1 MNKKFDLELL
11 GPLEFEKFCKDLME
25 VYLSKKFKNF
35 KPGKDQGIDLRNLD
49 ENILCQC
56 KRISNIN
63 NLKSSLKKEVEKVKK
78 MYETNEFSE
87 YYLLIV
93 NELSPQ
99 EEKELIDIMEPYLK
113 SENLISY
120 NEIVS
125 ILEKDENKEI
135 LRRNVKL
142 WLTSSAVLELFNE
155 KFVIFQADSI
165 KNDIKSYSK
174 FFVETEA
181 FNNALA
187 KLNEQKY
194 LIITGMPGVGKTI
207 TSYMLVAKM
216 LVENP
221 DISIKTT
228 TIDCL
233 DELIKSLSKLEKELI
248 IIDDFLG
255 KNNLILT
262 EIEINNINKII
273 KYAKS
278 NNKFLI
284 LNSRNYIL
292 EEGKNFNYDL
302 NKIASSLSIVDIN
315 VLSLMERAKILFNM
329 QYYNN
334 VPFEYYENL
343 LRKSFF
349 DKNYRRIIQH
359 KNFNARVIEY
369 CAQNYSKDEISSQN
383 YSEYII
389 DNLENSNVIWKN
401 QFSNFK
407 NTELTFFYILYTLTK
422 DKVSIDK
429 VNEAFYNSCVIRNY
443 DTSINLIEE
452 IIEKFNGS
460 LLKLEISTDGSQYI
474 SFINPSILDYIMDS
488 LEYNSF
494 ECIKLANECVYL
506 SQLFKLTKL
515 NGISL
520 AKYNGNILDLKTQSG
535 SSKDYEV
542 INFISEFNY
551 KDIKLK
557 DYINQLIFA
566 KKIINNK
573 ILSFYYSDIL
583 REFYGTSNII
593 DDVDYISKLIGVS
606 SLYDIEKFLDEL
618 NLVYLS
624 ELSDKER
631 EKIVSNL
638 KDKIDSIIQQKIEES
653 SNSISYNLDEIIDRH
668 KGDIKYEDEDE
679 CRNYL
684 NLDEIEEQIKLDLE
698 VSVESDFSNEL
709 DDLRFEYI
717 SFDNLCLNARDCIEA
732 ESIEEYIIDYV
743 ERKEYSGDKLNK
755 NEHDIEE
762 IFMQEYPKE

>member
-63 NLKSSLKKEVEKVKK
+63 NLKLSLKKEVEKVKK

-315 VLSLMERAKILFNM
+315 VLSLIERAKILFNM

>member
-25 VYLSKKFKNF
+25 VYLSKKFKSF

-165 KNDIKSYSK
+165 KNDVKSYSK

-181 FNNALA
+181 FNNALV

-292 EEGKNFNYDL
+292 EEGKNLNYDL

-315 VLSLMERAKILFNM
+315 VLSLIERAKILFNM

-474 SFINPSILDYIMDS
+474 SFINPSIPDYIMDS

-520 AKYNGNILDLKTQSG
+520 AKYNGNILDLKTESG

-557 DYINQLIFA
+557 DYINQLIFV

-583 REFYGTSNII
+583 REFYGTSNMIG
-593 DDVDYISKLIGVS
+593 DVDYISKLIGVS

-732 ESIEEYIIDYV
+732 ENIEEYIIDYV

>member
-11 GPLEFEKFCKDLME
+11 GSLEFEKFCKDLME
-25 VYLSKKFKNF
+25 VYLSKKFKSF

-181 FNNALA
+181 FNNALV

-292 EEGKNFNYDL
+292 EEGKNLNYDL
-302 NKIASSLSIVDIN
+302 NKIASSLPIVDIN
-315 VLSLMERAKILFNM
+315 VLSLIERAKILFNM

-359 KNFNARVIEY
+359 KNFNTRVIEY

-460 LLKLEISTDGSQYI
+460 LLKLEINTDGSQYI
-474 SFINPSILDYIMDS
+474 SFINPSIPDYIMDS

-520 AKYNGNILDLKTQSG
+520 AKYNGNILDLKTESG

-542 INFISEFNY
+542 FNFISEFNY

-557 DYINQLIFA
+557 DYINQLIFV

-583 REFYGTSNII
+583 REFYGTSNMI

-732 ESIEEYIIDYV
+732 ENIEEYIIDYV

>member
-315 VLSLMERAKILFNM
+315 VLSLIERAKILFNM

>member
-25 VYLSKKFKNF
+25 VYLSKKFKSF

-78 MYETNEFSE
+78 MYETNEVSE

-99 EEKELIDIMEPYLK
+99 EEKELIGIMEPYLK

-142 WLTSSAVLELFNE
+142 WLTSSAVLELFND

-181 FNNALA
+181 FNNALV

-292 EEGKNFNYDL
+292 EEGKNLNYDL

-315 VLSLMERAKILFNM
+315 VLSLIERAKILFNM

-369 CAQNYSKDEISSQN
+369 CAQNYSKDEIFSQN

-460 LLKLEISTDGSQYI
+460 LLKLEISTDGSQHI
-474 SFINPSILDYIMDS
+474 SFINPSIPDYIMDS

-520 AKYNGNILDLKTQSG
+520 AKYNGNLLDLKTQSG

-542 INFISEFNY
+542 INFISEFDY

-557 DYINQLIFA
+557 DYINQLIFVE
-566 KKIINNK
+566 KVINNK

-593 DDVDYISKLIGVS
+593 DDVDYISKIIGVS

-631 EKIVSNL
+631 EKFVSNL
-638 KDKIDSIIQQKIEES
+638 KNKIDSIIQQKIEES

-668 KGDIKYEDEDE
+668 KADIKYEDEDE

-732 ESIEEYIIDYV
+732 ENIEEYIIDYV

>member
-1 MNKKFDLELL
+1 
-11 GPLEFEKFCKDLME
+11 
-25 VYLSKKFKNF
+25 
-35 KPGKDQGIDLRNLD
+35 
-49 ENILCQC
+49 
-56 KRISNIN
+56 
-63 NLKSSLKKEVEKVKK
+63 
-78 MYETNEFSE
+78 
-87 YYLLIV
+87 
-93 NELSPQ
+93 
-99 EEKELIDIMEPYLK
+99 
-113 SENLISY
+113 
-120 NEIVS
+120 
-125 ILEKDENKEI
+125 
-135 LRRNVKL
+135 
-142 WLTSSAVLELFNE
+142 
-155 KFVIFQADSI
+155 
-165 KNDIKSYSK
+165 
-174 FFVETEA
+174 
-181 FNNALA
+181 
-187 KLNEQKY
+187 
-194 LIITGMPGVGKTI
+194 
-207 TSYMLVAKM
+207 
-216 LVENP
+216 
-221 DISIKTT
+221 
-228 TIDCL
+228 
-233 DELIKSLSKLEKELI
+233 
-248 IIDDFLG
+248 
-255 KNNLILT
+255 
-262 EIEINNINKII
+262 
-273 KYAKS
+273 
-278 NNKFLI
+278 
-284 LNSRNYIL
+284 
-292 EEGKNFNYDL
+292 
-302 NKIASSLSIVDIN
+302 
-315 VLSLMERAKILFNM
+315 
-329 QYYNN
+329 
-334 VPFEYYENL
+334 
-343 LRKSFF
+343 
-349 DKNYRRIIQH
+349 
-359 KNFNARVIEY
+359 
-369 CAQNYSKDEISSQN
+369 
-383 YSEYII
+383 
-389 DNLENSNVIWKN
+389 
-401 QFSNFK
+401 
-407 NTELTFFYILYTLTK
+407 
-422 DKVSIDK
+422 
-429 VNEAFYNSCVIRNY
+429 
-443 DTSINLIEE
+443 
-452 IIEKFNGS
+452 
-460 LLKLEISTDGSQYI
+460 
-474 SFINPSILDYIMDS
+474 MDS

>member
-315 VLSLMERAKILFNM
+315 VLSLIERAKILFNM

-474 SFINPSILDYIMDS
+474 SFINP
-488 LEYNSF
+488 
-494 ECIKLANECVYL
+494 
-506 SQLFKLTKL
+506 
-515 NGISL
+515 
-520 AKYNGNILDLKTQSG
+520 
-535 SSKDYEV
+535 
-542 INFISEFNY
+542 
-551 KDIKLK
+551 
-557 DYINQLIFA
+557 
-566 KKIINNK
+566 
-573 ILSFYYSDIL
+573 
-583 REFYGTSNII
+583 
-593 DDVDYISKLIGVS
+593 
-606 SLYDIEKFLDEL
+606 
-618 NLVYLS
+618 
-624 ELSDKER
+624 
-631 EKIVSNL
+631 
-638 KDKIDSIIQQKIEES
+638 
-653 SNSISYNLDEIIDRH
+653 
-668 KGDIKYEDEDE
+668 
-679 CRNYL
+679 
-684 NLDEIEEQIKLDLE
+684 
-698 VSVESDFSNEL
+698 
-709 DDLRFEYI
+709 
-717 SFDNLCLNARDCIEA
+717 
-732 ESIEEYIIDYV
+732 
-743 ERKEYSGDKLNK
+743 
-755 NEHDIEE
+755 
-762 IFMQEYPKE
+762 

>member
-315 VLSLMERAKILFNM
+315 VLSLIERAKILFNM

-593 DDVDYISKLIGVS
+593 DDLDYISKLIGVS

>member
-11 GPLEFEKFCKDLME
+11 GSLEFEKFCKDLME
-25 VYLSKKFKNF
+25 VYLSKKFKSF

-181 FNNALA
+181 FNNALV

-292 EEGKNFNYDL
+292 EEGKNLNYDL

-315 VLSLMERAKILFNM
+315 VLSLIERAKILFNM

-359 KNFNARVIEY
+359 KNFNTRVIEY

-460 LLKLEISTDGSQYI
+460 LLKLEINTDGSQYI
-474 SFINPSILDYIMDS
+474 SFINPSIPDYIMDS

-520 AKYNGNILDLKTQSG
+520 AKYNGNILDLKTESG

-542 INFISEFNY
+542 FNFISEFNY

-557 DYINQLIFA
+557 DYINQLIFV

-583 REFYGTSNII
+583 REFYGTSNMI

-732 ESIEEYIIDYV
+732 ENIEEYIIDYV